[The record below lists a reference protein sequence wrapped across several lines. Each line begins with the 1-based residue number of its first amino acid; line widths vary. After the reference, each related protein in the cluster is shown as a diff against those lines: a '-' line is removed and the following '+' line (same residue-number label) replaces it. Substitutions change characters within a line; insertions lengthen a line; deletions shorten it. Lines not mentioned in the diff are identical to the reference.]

1 MKSLLLAA
9 LQSIVRSLVGA
20 LDYEQIKILV
30 SRVNHAQ
37 MTGEEK
43 RAVVIQEAQTIGIV
57 VSTAL
62 LNLAIE
68 SIVTSLRK

>member
-30 SRVNHAQ
+30 SRVYHAQ

-43 RAVVIQEAQTIGIV
+43 RAVVIQEAKTIGIV

-68 SIVTSLRK
+68 TIVTNLRK